1 MKRWRTP
8 RSKCKEGGLS
18 VERKILNASNLL
30 GTIAFLDISIAIP
43 GTVDEN
49 PVLTMALIAAFA
61 LCVYLAMKEDGKIR

>member
-1 MKRWRTP
+1 MKRWCIP
-8 RSKCKEGGLS
+8 RSKCREGGLS
-18 VERKILNASNLL
+18 VKRKILNASNLL
-30 GTIAFLDISIAIP
+30 GTIAILDISIAIP

>member
-1 MKRWRTP
+1 MRRWCIP
-8 RSKCKEGGLS
+8 RSQCREGGLS

-49 PVLTMALIAAFA
+49 PVLTMALIAVFA

>member
-1 MKRWRTP
+1 MKRWCIP
-8 RSKCKEGGLS
+8 RSKCREGGLS
-18 VERKILNASNLL
+18 VECKILNASNLL

-49 PVLTMALIAAFA
+49 PVLTMALIAVFA

>member
-30 GTIAFLDISIAIP
+30 GAIAFLDMSIAIP

>member
-1 MKRWRTP
+1 MKRWCIP
-8 RSKCKEGGLS
+8 RSKCREGGLS

-49 PVLTMALIAAFA
+49 PVLTMALIAVFA